1 MQLAATTVR
10 YDPIA
15 SQTDAQCDVISVR
28 LSYCDIQYCV
38 ETAVRIVRNFHI
50 LVGPHSDF
58 L

>member
-28 LSYCDIQYCV
+28 LLFDIQYCV